1 MNLQALDLNLL
12 KVFEALAEER
22 SATKAGDRIGLTQSS
37 VSNALNRLRQVFE
50 DDLFV
55 RTPQGMMPTPLAE
68 QLEKPI
74 RTALS
79 QLRDALAN
87 PADFIPAA
95 ATGAIRI
102 AAYDFLVAPLARKL
116 VRAITQ
122 SAPKVDL
129 RFIPLDKDTLYS
141 DLDADKIDLAIGAFF
156 DEVPRRH
163 FSRDYLRDRFLCI
176 ARIGHP
182 AFAQGLTIEDYV
194 AYPHILVSA
203 KLDNRQAIDRALAD
217 RGLERRVSLRVG
229 HIQSVPTMLAETDYL
244 ATISMSAAPALTAL
258 GNCETTPLPFDVP
271 HWPLTMVW
279 SRRSET
285 DPLQAWA
292 RDQLVSDAGDRQS
305 G

>member
-1 MNLQALDLNLL
+1 MNLQTLDLNLL

-68 QLEKPI
+68 QLEGPI
-74 RTALS
+74 RTALG

-87 PADFIPAA
+87 PSGFDPAA
-95 ATGAIRI
+95 ATGEIRI
-102 AAYDFLVAPLARKL
+102 SAYDFLVAPLAKKL

-129 RFIPLDKDTLYS
+129 RFIPLDKDTLYG
-141 DLDADKIDLAIGAFF
+141 DLDADRIDLAIGAFF
-156 DEVPRRH
+156 SDTPKRH
-163 FSRDYLRDRFLCI
+163 FSREYARDRFLCI
-176 ARIGHP
+176 ARNGHP
-182 AFAQGLTIEDYV
+182 AFDQGLTIEKYV

-203 KLDNRQAIDRALAD
+203 KLDNRRAIDRALAQ
-217 RGLERRVSLRVG
+217 RGHARRVSLRVG
-229 HIQSVPTMLAETDYL
+229 HIQSVPAMLAETDHL
-244 ATISMSAAPALTAL
+244 ATIPVSAAPSLTAL
-258 GNCETTPLPFDVP
+258 GHCATTPLPFDVP
-271 HWPLTMVW
+271 GWPLTMVW
-279 SRRSET
+279 SRRSEA

-292 RDQLVSDAGDRQS
+292 RSQLASEAPD
-305 G
+305 

>member
-68 QLEKPI
+68 QLERPI
-74 RTALS
+74 RTALT

-87 PADFIPAA
+87 PADFDPASA
-95 ATGAIRI
+95 NGAIRI
-102 AAYDFLVAPLARKL
+102 STYDFLVTPLAKKL
-116 VRAITQ
+116 VRAVTQ

-129 RFIPLDKDTLYS
+129 RFIPLDKETLYG
-141 DLDADKIDLAIGAFF
+141 DLDADRIDLAIGAFF
-156 DEVPRRH
+156 AEIPKRH
-163 FSRDYLRDRFLCI
+163 FSREFVRDRFLCI
-176 ARIGHP
+176 ARDGHP

-203 KLDNRQAIDRALAD
+203 KLDNRHAIDRALAD
-217 RGLERRVSLRVG
+217 HGLERRVSLRVG
-229 HIQSVPTMLAETDYL
+229 HLQSVPTMLAETDYL
-244 ATISMSAAPALTAL
+244 ATISMSAGPGLTAL
-258 GNCETTPLPFDVP
+258 GNCVTTPLPFDVP
-271 HWPLTMVW
+271 DWPLTMVW

-292 RDQLVSDAGDRQS
+292 RAQLLAAAWP
-305 G
+305 